1 MKYYVIK
8 YKRYRKALQKYIWKL
23 PPVSWHKRPGELPWR
38 YFIACIV
45 LEFPSDEMAISLNT
59 LPACNMNV
67 WVTCYKHLQ
76 MGGNRCGCSDVASLN
91 ICRVTPG
98 LGFSIAERL
107 SNSQGN
113 IETVIMMMILESNPP
128 PGHNALLYERWHGLS
143 ATLHTLSVTH
153 HSLCQLWTTGL
164 GKALVAS
171 YNMPGIQ
178 WTYSITQAL

>member
-59 LPACNMNV
+59 LSACNMNV

-113 IETVIMMMILESNPP
+113 IETVIIIRIKPTTRTQCP
-128 PGHNALLYERWHGLS
+128 
-143 ATLHTLSVTH
+143 TLRKVARVICHTIHTLSVTH
-153 HSLCQLWTTGL
+153 HSLW
-164 GKALVAS
+164 
-171 YNMPGIQ
+171 
-178 WTYSITQAL
+178 